1 MSNDKKTPPPP
12 PPPPP
17 PTRSVKGDV
26 EKPNYVPPSKPIEK
40 I

>member
-1 MSNDKKTPPPP
+1 MNDKSKKTPPP

-26 EKPNYVPPSKPIEK
+26 DKPKPQTSNK
-40 I
+40 GKK